1 MALKQYQQDTISEMI
16 AIADELV
23 TMQRRI
29 ERFAE
34 IVANAGLG
42 GVIQADLDA
51 LPAFEHLTMAELTA
65 ALTAANAVATA
76 INGQRAVLI
85 KALQR

>member
-1 MALKQYQQDTISEMI
+1 MALKQYQQNTISEMI
-16 AIADELV
+16 AIANDVV

-34 IVANAGLG
+34 IVANAGLNG
-42 GVIQADLDA
+42 IQQADLDA
-51 LPAFEHLTMAELTA
+51 LPAFEHLTPAELTA

-76 INGQRAVLI
+76 INGQRAALI